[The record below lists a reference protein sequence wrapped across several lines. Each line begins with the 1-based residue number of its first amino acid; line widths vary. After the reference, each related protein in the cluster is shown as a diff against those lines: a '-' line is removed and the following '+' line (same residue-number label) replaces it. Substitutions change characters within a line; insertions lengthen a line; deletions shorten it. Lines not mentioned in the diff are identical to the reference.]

1 MMVQLHC
8 AAVAGRVSPSLV
20 SAECKS
26 QSFDMR
32 FAVAWVLAA
41 DDASSVPASL
51 ANTAARTGDNLCHDY
66 YQKLEHIG
74 ISTIHDLG
82 RVTSEACEGIGLPS
96 SLRAVVLRSL

>member
-8 AAVAGRVSPSLV
+8 AAVAGRVSPILV

-41 DDASSVPASL
+41 EDASNVPALFAIAISVCIVAKPFCPDKL
-51 ANTAARTGDNLCHDY
+51 VEETVTGRPC
-66 YQKLEHIG
+66 
-74 ISTIHDLG
+74 T
-82 RVTSEACEGIGLPS
+82 RAC
-96 SLRAVVLRSL
+96 